1 MGSKQFKVRKRMENV
16 AQKTGQ
22 TSLEFLYAVAMVL
35 LVFTMTSVLFY
46 QSQQDS
52 AAITSYTQSQMV
64 CQAVASRISAVAAGG
79 DGTVSFFS
87 LPLVAGGTNYTIFIT
102 GKNRTVSVSYQGGGT
117 GCLFSTS
124 NISNGTSGSFYIQS
138 DTPVRNVNGGVLV
151 G

>member
-1 MGSKQFKVRKRMENV
+1 M

-35 LVFTMTSVLFY
+35 LVFTMSTVLFY

-52 AAITSYTQSQMV
+52 TAITSFTQSKLV

-79 DGTVSFFS
+79 DGTASIFS
-87 LPLVAGGTNYTIFIT
+87 LPLVAGGTNYTIFIS
-102 GKNRTVSVSYQGGGT
+102 GKNRTVSVSHQGGGT

-124 NISNGTSGSFYIQS
+124 NISNGSASSFYIAS
-138 DTPVRNVNGGVLV
+138 DTPIRNVQGGVLV